1 VVTGSD
7 YQAGCPVL
15 AVSVEE
21 DSALVD
27 AAAEGAVAMCR
38 AQRGTEALDRVVAEL
53 TALVGAA
60 VER

>member
-1 VVTGSD
+1 MTSVVARYNGVEAARAD
-7 YQAGCPVL
+7 HL
-15 AVSVEE
+15 AT
-21 DSALVD
+21 LVV
-27 AAAEGAVAMCR
+27 AAEGAVAMCR